1 MAIVK
6 NTAEKKKMPGIL
18 KSGVADSLRTAP
30 NLDAISRNDF
40 RTTFPVEQVDERWL
54 EGHGPTVT
62 AYGVVVQGEGWV
74 NYNIRQNVVRKSP

>member
-1 MAIVK
+1 MDFVR
-6 NTAEKKKMPGIL
+6 NTSEKIQL
-18 KSGVADSLRTAP
+18 CISCKSAVADSPRTAP
-30 NLDAISRNDF
+30 NLDAILSNDY

-74 NYNIRQNVVRKSP
+74 NYSIEENAVRKTL